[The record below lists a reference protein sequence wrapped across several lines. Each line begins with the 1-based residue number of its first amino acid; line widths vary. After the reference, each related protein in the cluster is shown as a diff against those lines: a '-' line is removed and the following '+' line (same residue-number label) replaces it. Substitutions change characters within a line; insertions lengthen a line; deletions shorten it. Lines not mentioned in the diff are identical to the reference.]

1 MAVSSPNIKIKAT
14 LERRDGSTFEL
25 WPREASIRDD
35 YFGLEDIFL
44 NEDMFAETISGSFSF
59 VDSSNIIDQL
69 NISTEEWLRLEL
81 DGKLYNFR
89 ITEVT
94 TRSNLAQKI
103 THGPSGAPT
112 KITLNFVS
120 DEFVYRN
127 FNVKIDDF
135 VGKISKATK
144 GGSNLSP
151 ILTPYDSTITIPQQL
166 KDKEKGFVQF
176 IMQKASVFSKKP
188 LAAHETFNDISVLH
202 EVAYYPYLKDG
213 SNLRISNLMN
223 YICEYA
229 CYINNPNAVNFFFWE
244 DLDKWNFKCIEGLI
258 EEQLKDTEKPIPTY
272 RPQLDEFSEDGLFS
286 MEILNDS
293 DTNQLLDS
301 EALFSTY
308 DRIKPNWANP
318 YRGFV
323 DINQSITVKTINY
336 NYTIDFKKWY
346 DINGSKG
353 DKKTSILQKEINLI
367 SDTRGIASISIDSKT
382 GAVSVV
388 AETENT
394 PHGLTGNALLSF
406 DNYFAN
412 KHTENI
418 FGFYSA
424 PYNNTKS
431 VTNWQLKTFT
441 HTTEKEYWQSQFDF
455 CEAPGSILML
465 VRDIKNKSLQYQKTY
480 ADLKNKKA
488 MWDVY
493 RKKMCC
499 ERTIPSNFFAVI
511 TGAEKIYGSTG
522 AGSYTSEDPGG
533 IWSYS
538 WVEVEIWPQEKKY
551 NSDTESYTNKITQML
566 KGGNQIIEFETAE
579 SDASEFPF
587 IFVQSPWALRGE
599 ISKQKTLNLIAGTTA
614 GVNVIKEVT
623 INTKDNRAY
632 NLNEILNSRIPNNF
646 ESGTDKT
653 IIMNPGISNILAD
666 INTNPDLTNYT
677 KYPQKTQMLPVG
689 KFRVISNKCPN
700 FLNDGQLP
708 ETTSDNG
715 FYYAGRIV
723 QMSAVPKESIQSI
736 ILPATNDMPFNNFP
750 QPQPEKLTIESS
762 DVETGEVTSQ
772 TVNNPNYIEPI
783 KRDYLFLFDT
793 ENAHDGFCD
802 TCDA

>member
-14 LERRDGSTFEL
+14 LEKRDGSTFEL
-25 WPREASIRDD
+25 WPRESSIRDD
-35 YFGLEDIFL
+35 YFGLQDIFL

-59 VDSSNIIDQL
+59 VDSSNTIDQL

-94 TRSNLAQKI
+94 TQSNLAQKI

-112 KITLNFVS
+112 KVTLNFVS

-144 GGSNLSP
+144 DGSNLSP
-151 ILTPYDSTITIPQQL
+151 ILAPYNSTIKITEQL
-166 KDKEKGFVQF
+166 KNKEKGFVQF
-176 IMQKASVFSKKP
+176 IMQQASVFTKKP
-188 LAAHETFNDISVLH
+188 LAAHETFNDIAVQH
-202 EVAYYPYLKDG
+202 EFAFYPYLKDAN
-213 SNLRISNLMN
+213 NLRISQLMN

-244 DLDKWNFKCIEGLI
+244 DLDKWNFKCVEGMV
-258 EEQLKDTEKPIPTY
+258 EEQLKDKETPIPTY

-301 EALFSTY
+301 GALYSTY

-323 DINQSITVKTINY
+323 DINQSITNKTINY

-346 DINGSKG
+346 DINGLKG
-353 DKKTSILQKEINLI
+353 NSKTSILQKEINLI
-367 SDTRGIASISIDSKT
+367 GDTRGIVSIRVDSKT
-382 GAVSVV
+382 GKVTVV
-388 AETENT
+388 AETEDT
-394 PHGLTGNALLSF
+394 PHGLTGDALLSF

-412 KHTENI
+412 KLVDNV
-418 FGFYSA
+418 FGFYSP
-424 PYNNTKS
+424 PYNNTKQTS
-431 VTNWQLKTFT
+431 NWQLKTFT

-455 CEAPGSILML
+455 CEAPGSVLML
-465 VRDIKNKSLQYQKTY
+465 VKDIKNQSSEYQKEY

-499 ERTIPSNFFAVI
+499 ERSIPSNFFAVI

-522 AGSYTSEDPGG
+522 AGLFTSEDSGG

-538 WVEVEIWPQEKKY
+538 WVEVEIWPQEKY
-551 NSDTESYTNKITQML
+551 INSESGSSNKITQML
-566 KGGNQIIEFETAE
+566 KGGNQIIEFETTG

-599 ISKQKTLNLIAGTTA
+599 ISKQKTLNVIEGTTA

-666 INTNPDLTNYT
+666 INTNPELTTYT

-708 ETTSDNG
+708 ETTTDNG
-715 FYYAGRIV
+715 FYYAGRVV
-723 QMSAVPKESIQSI
+723 QMSAVPKESIQTI
-736 ILPATNDMPFNNFP
+736 ILPAVNDMPFNNFP
-750 QPQPEKLTIESS
+750 DQ
-762 DVETGEVTSQ
+762 
-772 TVNNPNYIEPI
+772 NNPDDPNARTDPDDVKLPI

>member
-14 LERRDGSTFEL
+14 LEKRDGSTFEL

-94 TRSNLAQKI
+94 TQSNLAQKI

-112 KITLNFVS
+112 KVTLNFVS

-135 VGKISKATK
+135 VGKISKATN

-176 IMQKASVFSKKP
+176 IMQKASVFTKKP

-202 EVAYYPYLKDG
+202 EVAFYPYLKDA
-213 SNLRISNLMN
+213 SNLRISHLMN

-244 DLDKWNFKCIEGLI
+244 DLDKWNFKCVEGMV
-258 EEQLKDTEKPIPTY
+258 EEQLKDKETPIPTY

-301 EALFSTY
+301 GALYSTY

-323 DINQSITVKTINY
+323 DINQSITNKTINY

-346 DINGSKG
+346 DINGLKG
-353 DKKTSILQKEINLI
+353 NSKTSILQKEINLI
-367 SDTRGIASISIDSKT
+367 GDTRGIVSIRVDSKT
-382 GAVSVV
+382 GKVTVV
-388 AETENT
+388 AETEDT
-394 PHGLTGNALLSF
+394 PHGLTGDALLSF

-412 KHTENI
+412 KLVDNV
-418 FGFYSA
+418 FGFYSP
-424 PYNNTKS
+424 PYNNTKQTS
-431 VTNWQLKTFT
+431 NWQLKTFT

-455 CEAPGSILML
+455 CEAPGSVLML
-465 VRDIKNKSLQYQKTY
+465 VKDIKNQSSEYQKQY

-499 ERTIPSNFFAVI
+499 ERSIPSNFFAVI

-522 AGSYTSEDPGG
+522 AGAFTSEDSGG

-538 WVEVEIWPQEKKY
+538 WVEVEIWPQEKY
-551 NSDTESYTNKITQML
+551 INSESGSSNKITQML
-566 KGGNQIIEFETAE
+566 KGGNQIIEFETTG

-599 ISKQKTLNLIAGTTA
+599 ISKQKTLNVIEGTTA

-666 INTNPDLTNYT
+666 INTNPELTTYT

-708 ETTSDNG
+708 ETTTDNG
-715 FYYAGRIV
+715 FYYAGRVV
-723 QMSAVPKESIQSI
+723 QMSAVPKESIQTI
-736 ILPATNDMPFNNFP
+736 ILPAVNDMPFNNFP
-750 QPQPEKLTIESS
+750 DQ
-762 DVETGEVTSQ
+762 
-772 TVNNPNYIEPI
+772 NNPDDPNARTDPDDVKLPI

>member
-14 LERRDGSTFEL
+14 LEKRDGSAFEL
-25 WPREASIRDD
+25 WPRESSIRDD
-35 YFGLEDIFL
+35 YFGLQDIFL

-59 VDSSNIIDQL
+59 VDSSNTIDQL

-94 TRSNLAQKI
+94 TQSNLAQKI

-112 KITLNFVS
+112 KVTLNFVS

-144 GGSNLSP
+144 DGSNLSP
-151 ILTPYDSTITIPQQL
+151 ILAPYNSTIKITEQL
-166 KDKEKGFVQF
+166 KNKEKGFVQF
-176 IMQKASVFSKKP
+176 IMQQASVFTKKP
-188 LAAHETFNDISVLH
+188 LAAHETFNDIAVQH
-202 EVAYYPYLKDG
+202 EFAFYPYLKDAN
-213 SNLRISNLMN
+213 NLRISQLMN

-244 DLDKWNFKCIEGLI
+244 DLDKWNFKCVEGMV
-258 EEQLKDTEKPIPTY
+258 EEQLKDKETPIPTY

-301 EALFSTY
+301 GALYSTY

-323 DINQSITVKTINY
+323 DINQSITNKTINY

-346 DINGSKG
+346 DINGLKG
-353 DKKTSILQKEINLI
+353 NSKTSILQKEINLI
-367 SDTRGIASISIDSKT
+367 GDTRGIVSIRVDSKT
-382 GAVSVV
+382 GKVTVV
-388 AETENT
+388 AETEDT
-394 PHGLTGNALLSF
+394 PHGLTGDALLSF

-412 KHTENI
+412 KLVDNV
-418 FGFYSA
+418 FGFYSP
-424 PYNNTKS
+424 PYNNTKQTS
-431 VTNWQLKTFT
+431 NWQLKTFT

-455 CEAPGSILML
+455 CEAPGSVLML
-465 VRDIKNKSLQYQKTY
+465 VKDIKNQSSEYQKEY

-499 ERTIPSNFFAVI
+499 ERSIPSNFFAVI

-522 AGSYTSEDPGG
+522 AGAFTSEDSGG

-538 WVEVEIWPQEKKY
+538 WVEVEIWPQEKY
-551 NSDTESYTNKITQML
+551 INSESGSSNKITQML
-566 KGGNQIIEFETAE
+566 KGGNQIIEFETTG

-599 ISKQKTLNLIAGTTA
+599 ISKQKTLNVIEGTTA

-666 INTNPDLTNYT
+666 INTNPELTTYT

-708 ETTSDNG
+708 ETTTDNG
-715 FYYAGRIV
+715 FYYAGRVV
-723 QMSAVPKESIQSI
+723 QMSAVPKESIQTI
-736 ILPATNDMPFNNFP
+736 ILPAVNDMPFNNFP
-750 QPQPEKLTIESS
+750 DQ
-762 DVETGEVTSQ
+762 
-772 TVNNPNYIEPI
+772 NNPDDPNARTDPDDVKLPI

>member
-14 LERRDGSTFEL
+14 LEKRDGSTFEL

-35 YFGLEDIFL
+35 YFGLQDIFL
-44 NEDMFAETISGSFSF
+44 NEDMFAGTISGSFCF

-81 DGKLYNFR
+81 DGKKYNFR

-94 TRSNLAQKI
+94 TQSNLAQKI
-103 THGPSGAPT
+103 IHGPSGAPT
-112 KITLNFVS
+112 KVTLNFVS

-127 FNVKIDDF
+127 FDVKIDDF

-144 GGSNLSP
+144 NGSGLSP
-151 ILTPYDSTITIPQQL
+151 ILTPYKSTITIPQEL

-176 IMQKASVFSKKP
+176 IMQQASALTKKP
-188 LAAHETFNDISVLH
+188 LAAHETFNDIAIQH
-202 EVAYYPYLKDG
+202 EFAFYPYLKDAN
-213 SNLRISNLMN
+213 NLRISHLMN

-244 DLDKWNFKCIEGLI
+244 DLDNWNFKCIEGLV

-301 EALFSTY
+301 GALFSTY

-346 DINGSKG
+346 DINGLKG
-353 DKKTSILQKEINLI
+353 DSKTSILQKEISLI
-367 SDTRGIASISIDSKT
+367 HDTRGIASIKIDSKT
-382 GAVSVV
+382 GKVSVV
-388 AETENT
+388 AQTQDT
-394 PHGLTGNALLSF
+394 PHGFTGDTLLSF

-412 KHTENI
+412 KLVDNV

-424 PYNNTKS
+424 PYNNIKQLS
-431 VTNWQLKTFT
+431 NWQLKTFS

-455 CEAPGSILML
+455 CEAPGSVLML
-465 VRDIKNKSLQYQKTY
+465 VKDIKNQSLQYQKTY

-499 ERTIPSNFFAVI
+499 ERSVPSNFFAVI

-522 AGSYTSEDPGG
+522 AGSYTSEDSGG

-538 WVEVEIWPQEKKY
+538 WVEVEIWPQEKY
-551 NSDTESYTNKITQML
+551 TNSESGSSNKITQML
-566 KGGNQIIEFETAE
+566 KGGNQIIEFETTG

-646 ESGTDKT
+646 ESSTDKT

-666 INTNPDLTNYT
+666 INTNPDLTTYT

-708 ETTSDNG
+708 ETTTDNG
-715 FYYAGRIV
+715 FYYAGRVV
-723 QMSAVPKESIQSI
+723 QMSAVPKESIQTI
-736 ILPATNDMPFNNFP
+736 ILPAVNDMPFNNFP
-750 QPQPEKLTIESS
+750 DQ
-762 DVETGEVTSQ
+762 
-772 TVNNPNYIEPI
+772 NNPDDPNARTDPDDVKLPI

-802 TCDA
+802 TCDT

>member
-14 LERRDGSTFEL
+14 LEKRDGSAFEL
-25 WPREASIRDD
+25 WPRESSIRDD
-35 YFGLEDIFL
+35 YFGLQDIFL

-59 VDSSNIIDQL
+59 VDSSNTIDQL

-94 TRSNLAQKI
+94 TQSNLAQKI

-112 KITLNFVS
+112 KVTLNFVS

-144 GGSNLSP
+144 DGSNLSP
-151 ILTPYDSTITIPQQL
+151 ILAPYNSTIKITEQL
-166 KDKEKGFVQF
+166 KNKEKGFVQF
-176 IMQKASVFSKKP
+176 IMQQASVFTKKP
-188 LAAHETFNDISVLH
+188 LAAHETFNDIAVQH
-202 EVAYYPYLKDG
+202 EFAFYPYLKDAN
-213 SNLRISNLMN
+213 NLRISQLMN

-244 DLDKWNFKCIEGLI
+244 DLDKWNFKCVEGMV
-258 EEQLKDTEKPIPTY
+258 EEQLKDKETPIPTY

-301 EALFSTY
+301 GALYSTY

-323 DINQSITVKTINY
+323 DINQSITNKTINY

-346 DINGSKG
+346 DINGLKG
-353 DKKTSILQKEINLI
+353 NSKTSILQKEINLI
-367 SDTRGIASISIDSKT
+367 GDTRGIVSIRVDSKT
-382 GAVSVV
+382 GKVTVV
-388 AETENT
+388 AETEDT
-394 PHGLTGNALLSF
+394 PHGLTGDALLSF

-412 KHTENI
+412 KLVDNV
-418 FGFYSA
+418 FGFYSP
-424 PYNNTKS
+424 PYNNTKQTS
-431 VTNWQLKTFT
+431 NWQLKTFT

-455 CEAPGSILML
+455 CEAPGSVLML
-465 VRDIKNKSLQYQKTY
+465 VKDIKNQSSEYQKEY

-499 ERTIPSNFFAVI
+499 ERSIPSNFFAVI

-522 AGSYTSEDPGG
+522 AGLFTSEDSGG

-538 WVEVEIWPQEKKY
+538 WVEVEIWPQEKY
-551 NSDTESYTNKITQML
+551 INSESGSSNKITQML
-566 KGGNQIIEFETAE
+566 KGGNQIIEFETTG

-599 ISKQKTLNLIAGTTA
+599 ISKQKTLNVIEGTTA

-666 INTNPDLTNYT
+666 INTNPELTTYT

-708 ETTSDNG
+708 ETTTDNG
-715 FYYAGRIV
+715 FYYAGRVV
-723 QMSAVPKESIQSI
+723 QMSAVPKESIQTI
-736 ILPATNDMPFNNFP
+736 ILPAVNDMPFNNFP
-750 QPQPEKLTIESS
+750 DQ
-762 DVETGEVTSQ
+762 
-772 TVNNPNYIEPI
+772 NNPDDPNARTDPDDVKLPI

>member
-14 LERRDGSTFEL
+14 LEKRDGSAFEL
-25 WPREASIRDD
+25 WPRESSIRDD
-35 YFGLEDIFL
+35 YFGLQDIFL

-59 VDSSNIIDQL
+59 VDSSNTIDQL

-94 TRSNLAQKI
+94 TQSNLAQKI

-112 KITLNFVS
+112 KVTLNFVS

-144 GGSNLSP
+144 DGSNLSP
-151 ILTPYDSTITIPQQL
+151 ILAPYNSTIKITEQL
-166 KDKEKGFVQF
+166 KNKEKGFVQF
-176 IMQKASVFSKKP
+176 IMQQASVFTKKP
-188 LAAHETFNDISVLH
+188 LAAHETFNDIAVQH
-202 EVAYYPYLKDG
+202 EFAFYPYLKDAN
-213 SNLRISNLMN
+213 NLRISQLMN

-244 DLDKWNFKCIEGLI
+244 DLDKWNFKCVEGMV
-258 EEQLKDTEKPIPTY
+258 EEQLKDKETPIPTY

-301 EALFSTY
+301 GALYSTY

-323 DINQSITVKTINY
+323 DINQSITNKTINY

-346 DINGSKG
+346 DINGLKG
-353 DKKTSILQKEINLI
+353 NSKTSILQKEINLI
-367 SDTRGIASISIDSKT
+367 GDTRGIVSIRVDSKT
-382 GAVSVV
+382 GKVTVV
-388 AETENT
+388 AETEDT
-394 PHGLTGNALLSF
+394 PHGLTGDALLSF

-412 KHTENI
+412 KLVDNV
-418 FGFYSA
+418 FGFYSP
-424 PYNNTKS
+424 PYNNTKQTS
-431 VTNWQLKTFT
+431 NWQLKTFT

-455 CEAPGSILML
+455 CEAPGSVLML
-465 VRDIKNKSLQYQKTY
+465 VKDIKNQSSEYQKQY

-499 ERTIPSNFFAVI
+499 ERSIPSNFFAVI

-522 AGSYTSEDPGG
+522 AGLFTSEDSGG

-538 WVEVEIWPQEKKY
+538 WVEVEIWPQEKY
-551 NSDTESYTNKITQML
+551 INSESGSSNKITQML
-566 KGGNQIIEFETAE
+566 KGGNQIIEFETTG

-599 ISKQKTLNLIAGTTA
+599 ISKQKTLNVIEGTTA

-666 INTNPDLTNYT
+666 INTNPELTTYT

-708 ETTSDNG
+708 ETTTDNG
-715 FYYAGRIV
+715 FYYAGRVV
-723 QMSAVPKESIQSI
+723 QMSAVPKESIQTI
-736 ILPATNDMPFNNFP
+736 ILPAVNDMPFNNFP
-750 QPQPEKLTIESS
+750 DQ
-762 DVETGEVTSQ
+762 
-772 TVNNPNYIEPI
+772 NNPDDPNARTDPDDVKLPI

>member
-14 LERRDGSTFEL
+14 LEKRDGSTFEL
-25 WPREASIRDD
+25 WPRESSIRDD
-35 YFGLEDIFL
+35 YFGLQDIFL

-59 VDSSNIIDQL
+59 VDSSNTIDQL

-94 TRSNLAQKI
+94 TQSNLAQKI

-112 KITLNFVS
+112 KVTLNFVS

-144 GGSNLSP
+144 DGSNLSP
-151 ILTPYDSTITIPQQL
+151 ILAPYNSTIKITEQL
-166 KDKEKGFVQF
+166 KNKEKGFVQF
-176 IMQKASVFSKKP
+176 IMQQASVFTKKP
-188 LAAHETFNDISVLH
+188 LAAHETFNDIAVQH
-202 EVAYYPYLKDG
+202 EFAFYPYLKDAN
-213 SNLRISNLMN
+213 NLRISQLMN

-244 DLDKWNFKCIEGLI
+244 DLDKWNFKCVEGMV
-258 EEQLKDTEKPIPTY
+258 EEQLKDKETPIPTY

-301 EALFSTY
+301 GALYSTY

-323 DINQSITVKTINY
+323 DINQSITNKTINY

-346 DINGSKG
+346 DINGLKG
-353 DKKTSILQKEINLI
+353 NSKTSILQKEINLI
-367 SDTRGIASISIDSKT
+367 GDTRGIVSIRVDSKT
-382 GAVSVV
+382 GKVTVV
-388 AETENT
+388 AETEDT
-394 PHGLTGNALLSF
+394 PHGLTGDALLSF

-412 KHTENI
+412 KLVDNV
-418 FGFYSA
+418 FGFYSP
-424 PYNNTKS
+424 PYNNTKQTS
-431 VTNWQLKTFT
+431 NWQLKTFT

-455 CEAPGSILML
+455 CEAPGSVLML
-465 VRDIKNKSLQYQKTY
+465 VKDIKNQSSEYQKQY

-499 ERTIPSNFFAVI
+499 ERSIPSNFFAVI

-522 AGSYTSEDPGG
+522 AGAFTSEDSGG

-538 WVEVEIWPQEKKY
+538 WVEVEIWPQEKY
-551 NSDTESYTNKITQML
+551 INSESGSSNKITQML
-566 KGGNQIIEFETAE
+566 KGGNQIIEFETTG

-599 ISKQKTLNLIAGTTA
+599 ISKQKTLNVIEGTTA

-666 INTNPDLTNYT
+666 INTNPELTTYT

-708 ETTSDNG
+708 ETTTDNG
-715 FYYAGRIV
+715 FYYAGRVV
-723 QMSAVPKESIQSI
+723 QMSAVPKESIQTI
-736 ILPATNDMPFNNFP
+736 ILPAVNDMPFNNFP
-750 QPQPEKLTIESS
+750 DQ
-762 DVETGEVTSQ
+762 
-772 TVNNPNYIEPI
+772 NNPDDPNARTDPDDVKLPI